1 RRTRAA
7 ADHRRDARHHR
18 LFDLLRA
25 DEMNV
30 RVDAAGR
37 RDQTLSCDDLGTRA
51 DHDIDARLHVRIAA
65 LADADDAA
73 VLQADVGLDDTPVI
87 EDQGI
92 RDDRI
97 DDLRGTPLPL
107 PHAVADHLAAAELHF
122 LAVDRVIAFDLDD
135 ELGIAEPHAISRRR
149 PEHLGIGLSR
159 DRGHVVTL
167 SGCQASD
174 RASNTR
180 ALQFPHDL
188 AAKAVHDAIAGICN
202 ELHLALLPGL
212 ESHGGP

>member
-1 RRTRAA
+1 PIFVKLQTHRTRFDLLFDRPRQARIALAEKAEVDRQLLDRLIHALDVPRAGCARRGVRAGRRTRAA

-73 VLQADVGLDDTPVI
+73 VLQADVGFDDAPVI

-92 RDDRI
+92 RDDRV
-97 DDLRGTPLPL
+97 DDLRGAALPL
-107 PHAVADHLAAAELHF
+107 PHAVAD
-122 LAVDRVIAFDLDD
+122 
-135 ELGIAEPHAISRRR
+135 
-149 PEHLGIGLSR
+149 
-159 DRGHVVTL
+159 
-167 SGCQASD
+167 
-174 RASNTR
+174 
-180 ALQFPHDL
+180 
-188 AAKAVHDAIAGICN
+188 
-202 ELHLALLPGL
+202 
-212 ESHGGP
+212 